1 MQKKEQDELDSHLTE
16 RQKKIVAIEAQLI
29 NKQQVEMSALKKK
42 LESQALEHQRLR
54 EQEQNK

>member
-1 MQKKEQDELDSHLTE
+1 MTE